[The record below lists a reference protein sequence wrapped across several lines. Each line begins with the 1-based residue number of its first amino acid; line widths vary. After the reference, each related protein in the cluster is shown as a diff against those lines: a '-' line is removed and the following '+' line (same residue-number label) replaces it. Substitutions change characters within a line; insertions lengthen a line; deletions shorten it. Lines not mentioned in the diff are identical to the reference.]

1 MKTAVV
7 TGGTKGIGLGIA
19 TELLKQGYFVYI
31 NYANDDMAANNAS
44 MQLSEI
50 NYNFSII
57 KANQADKEEF
67 YSFIERIAAEVETVD
82 CIVCNAGLTLRKP
95 AMEITDAEWESVM
108 QVSVN
113 SHFYLI
119 RNLFNKIPHNSRIIF
134 IGSMMGVY
142 PHATSLPYGV
152 SKSAVHALAKNL
164 VKEFAGTGT
173 TVNAIA
179 PGFVETEWQK
189 TKPQEIRN
197 NINRKTAQERFAE
210 IDEIVNAVNFCLGN
224 PFVNGSIL
232 EVSGG
237 YNYK

>member
-1 MKTAVV
+1 MKTAIV

-50 NYNFSII
+50 SYNFSII
-57 KANQADKEEF
+57 KASQANKEEF
-67 YSFIERIAAEVETVD
+67 YSFIERIDTEVETVD

-95 AMEITDAEWESVM
+95 AMEITDREWEEVM

-119 RNLFNKIPHNSRIIF
+119 RNLFHKIPQNSRIIF

-179 PGFVETEWQK
+179 PGFVETPWQK
-189 TKPQEIRN
+189 DKPQEIRN
-197 NINRKTAQERFAE
+197 NICRKTAQERFAE

-237 YNYK
+237 YNYQ